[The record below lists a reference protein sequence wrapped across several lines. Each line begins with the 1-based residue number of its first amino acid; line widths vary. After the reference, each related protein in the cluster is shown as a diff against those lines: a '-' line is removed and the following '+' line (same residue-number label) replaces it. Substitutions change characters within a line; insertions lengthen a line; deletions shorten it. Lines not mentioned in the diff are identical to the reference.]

1 MPELVKSI
9 TSPRDEQD
17 KAGSSTG
24 GGRRSTGGGK
34 PSPPAA
40 PAPPRKARDQIPLG
54 QPAGL
59 LERQAGDPPDHHP
72 QGTRRRELEQARG
85 LRDAV
90 PRVAQEVE
98 RGQHDEQIADPLEI
112 GRAARAELAGEMFAG
127 EAQLPG
133 DPGGAGAA
141 RAARG
146 GRPGAAPS
154 RSQVRRWSGSVSR
167 RSRGASASAA
177 RRRAET
183 DWRGTRSPT
192 NRPRPPPH
200 PPPPPP

>member
-72 QGTRRRELEQARG
+72 QVTRRRELEQARG

-90 PRVAQEVE
+90 PRVAQEVK

-112 GRAARAELAGEMFAG
+112 GRTARAELAGEMFPG
-127 EAQLPG
+127 EPHLPG
-133 DPGGAGAA
+133 DPGGAGGPP
-141 RAARG
+141 G
-146 GRPGAAPS
+146 GAPQPSPGAALERLGEPEE
-154 RSQVRRWSGSVSR
+154 SGRLGER
-167 RSRGASASAA
+167 RSAPRGNRLAGDQIAHKPAA
-177 RRRAET
+177 
-183 DWRGTRSPT
+183 
-192 NRPRPPPH
+192 
-200 PPPPPP
+200 PPPPPPPPPP